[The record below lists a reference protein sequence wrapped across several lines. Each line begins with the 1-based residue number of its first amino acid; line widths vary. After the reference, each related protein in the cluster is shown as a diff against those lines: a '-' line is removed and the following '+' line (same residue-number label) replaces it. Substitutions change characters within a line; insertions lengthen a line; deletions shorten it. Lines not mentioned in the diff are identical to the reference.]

1 MSAVVLRCR
10 ACGTTQS
17 HPGECD
23 ACFEGEV
30 GYFCTNHTPGLWLDH
45 PVCADC
51 GAKFGEAPRRRPG
64 PPPAEPT
71 TVPARDV
78 RRPDS
83 GRPMPRVADPPPAGV
98 RRPTPRAPD
107 PEDPPAVVSLADL
120 LARMSEERAR
130 RRYEAEEARRLEPT
144 PEAAPGPSFL
154 AGCLVRVV
162 LFVLVL
168 IALALGGL
176 FLLMGGGSL

>member
-30 GYFCTNHTPGLWLDH
+30 RYFCTNHSPGLWLDQ
-45 PVCADC
+45 PACRDC
-51 GAKFGEAPRRRPG
+51 GARFGEAPERRPG
-64 PPPAEPT
+64 PPPAEPA
-71 TVPARDV
+71 TVPAREA
-78 RRPDS
+78 RRPES
-83 GRPMPRVADPPPAGV
+83 RRPMPRVSEPPPAGP
-98 RRPTPRAPD
+98 RRRTPRAVD
-107 PEDPPAVVSLADL
+107 PEDPPAAVSLADL
-120 LARMSEERAR
+120 LTRMSEERAR

-144 PEAAPGPSFL
+144 PGAPPGSSFL
-154 AGCLVRVV
+154 AGCLVRIV

-168 IALALGGL
+168 IALALAGL
-176 FLLMGGGSL
+176 FLLLGGGPL